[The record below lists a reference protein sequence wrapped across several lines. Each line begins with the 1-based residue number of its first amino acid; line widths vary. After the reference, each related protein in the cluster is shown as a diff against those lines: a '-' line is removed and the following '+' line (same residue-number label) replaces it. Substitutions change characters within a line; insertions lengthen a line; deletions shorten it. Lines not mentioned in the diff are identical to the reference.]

1 MAQQPHIAATSRVE
15 SPPPTPVGA
24 PPTTVKPLQFSMRFL
39 LLAMTVAAVALAVLS
54 WVGLPLVAI
63 LLAIAMYFVVPVCLG
78 TLAVYCRG
86 YRQTFFAGT
95 LAGSMAP
102 MFIGSPFMYRGDVRA
117 WLAWGLAQLFAGSAC
132 GVTALLTRRFLE
144 RRGWH
149 IAAADRER
157 IPRE

>member
-1 MAQQPHIAATSRVE
+1 
-15 SPPPTPVGA
+15 
-24 PPTTVKPLQFSMRFL
+24 
-39 LLAMTVAAVALAVLS
+39 
-54 WVGLPLVAI
+54 
-63 LLAIAMYFVVPVCLG
+63 
-78 TLAVYCRG
+78 
-86 YRQTFFAGT
+86 
-95 LAGSMAP
+95 